1 MPTTLKP
8 NTQTLRVSY
17 DGAFDWPRTLAW
29 FGGRAAGGMEV
40 VVAGGRYERTVRLHG
55 GAGVMSI
62 SRMPNGAS
70 LQVTLRLPGA
80 RRASNIEDRVRR
92 MFGLDV
98 DIAAVD
104 AALARDPLLAPLVA
118 ARPGIRVPGAWDGY
132 EFAVRAILG
141 QQISVS
147 GASALAARLAERFGD
162 RLDPAQAGDGGGG
175 LQWVFPTPTQL
186 AESDVASLGMPR
198 ARAEAIRGV
207 ARAAAD
213 DPALFEPSADT
224 AAAVER
230 LSALRGIGV
239 WTAQYIAMRALRD
252 ADAFPAADL
261 GILRALAGPGGRPSE
276 RQVLRIAEA
285 WRPWRA
291 YAAMHLW
298 AADRERS
305 TVRQAR
311 TRVAD

>member
-1 MPTTLKP
+1 MIPATKTEAQWARLP
-8 NTQTLRVSY
+8 RNEASGVPASSAAETRTFRVPY
-17 DGAFDWPRTLAW
+17 DGALDWPRTLSW
-29 FGGRAAGGMEV
+29 FGARAITGLEA
-40 VVAGGRYERTVRLHG
+40 VAADGRYERTVRVAG
-55 GAGVMSI
+55 FSGIVTIRQSPDGA
-62 SRMPNGAS
+62 AS
-70 LQVTLRLPGA
+70 LEVTLRLPGA

-198 ARAEAIRGV
+198 ARAEAIRGG
-207 ARAAAD
+207 ARAAGD
-213 DPALFEPSADT
+213 DP
-224 AAAVER
+224 
-230 LSALRGIGV
+230 
-239 WTAQYIAMRALRD
+239 
-252 ADAFPAADL
+252 
-261 GILRALAGPGGRPSE
+261 PGF
-276 RQVLRIAEA
+276 
-285 WRPWRA
+285 
-291 YAAMHLW
+291 
-298 AADRERS
+298 
-305 TVRQAR
+305 
-311 TRVAD
+311 